1 MSVVNHYFCDICRK
15 EFNKVALYSFK
26 MNEDVAYDDIT
37 LKEIEKEFDI
47 CEKCLRKIT
56 KQIRREKD

>member
-1 MSVVNHYFCDICRK
+1 MSVVKHFFCDICRK
-15 EFNKVALYSFK
+15 EFGKTNLYRFK
-26 MNEDVAYDDIT
+26 MSKEVQLDDIT
-37 LKEIEKEFDI
+37 SKEYETEFDI

>member
-15 EFNKVALYSFK
+15 EFNKVALCRFK
-26 MNEDVAYDDIT
+26 MSEDVLYDDMN
-37 LKEIEKEFDI
+37 LKEVEKEFDI